1 MALIAIKEGN
11 KTRYM
16 TKEAYQRYLDAQKE
30 RKTNVGDVTCSGAKS
45 IGMGF
50 TDEQWDRIFKK
61 NDTPS

>member
-1 MALIAIKEGN
+1 MALIKVKDGT

-16 TKEAYQRYLDAQKE
+16 TEEAYKKYLERQKD

-61 NDTPS
+61 KK